1 MSLTLKKWDLRKFI
15 LLGVDILLL
24 IGNIILFFYLFY
36 ISKKEYYYRGSLKL
50 YFPQLLLII
59 LVILIDVPMNIKN
72 IRNNYSGHNKYGMIM
87 RFFIFYLLVPCIV
100 ITHQRSV
107 SINHGDIKS
116 ASKFVLYFGIIMD
129 GIVLLSMI
137 LSFIVIDEQKE
148 KKVLVKKSKKNDY
161 YMNPNEE
168 LNNLEDNDDPKGH
181 IFNEV
186 NIEMK

>member
-1 MSLTLKKWDLRKFI
+1 
-15 LLGVDILLL
+15 
-24 IGNIILFFYLFY
+24 
-36 ISKKEYYYRGSLKL
+36 
-50 YFPQLLLII
+50 
-59 LVILIDVPMNIKN
+59 
-72 IRNNYSGHNKYGMIM
+72 
-87 RFFIFYLLVPCIV
+87 
-100 ITHQRSV
+100 
-107 SINHGDIKS
+107 
-116 ASKFVLYFGIIMD
+116 MD